1 MSSNDIGCLITKPRK
16 RGSNGT
22 QRSITPVQ
30 GIRDPNDTAK
40 YLQLQFT
47 VEDEGVFTTPWTAT
61 LTYVCDPAG
70 WVELVCAESRQWYS
84 GKDAEVPR
92 ADKPDF

>member
-1 MSSNDIGCLITKPRK
+1 MK
-16 RGSNGT
+16 
-22 QRSITPVQ
+22 
-30 GIRDPNDTAK
+30 
-40 YLQLQFT
+40 
-47 VEDEGVFTTPWTAT
+47 DEGVFTTPWTAT
-61 LTYVCDPAG
+61 LTYVRDPAG